1 MIYVG
6 GVPFSVDSES
16 SSQVLLPMYSLYENL
31 FYEQESD
38 MLFALM
44 EHPIL
49 VSASSSLKAIPE
61 WKFTISE
68 ESGSERSR
76 QSKCVYIFQGEY
88 ATVDPALVDVVGTD
102 EATTCVGLAIRNR
115 TSGMTSV
122 AHMDSPNI
130 VDVGITQMLTLVVN
144 QNSDAE
150 LDVFFSISSKFCRV
164 DKLFVFNDLR
174 ASDGT
179 RAERKAK
186 LEGYSFPLCA
196 KIVETLQKSRGKF
209 HLQTLHVLRHN
220 TRWDSRGNACPIF
233 HGFLVE
239 TSTGSV
245 IPASF
250 DRMSRCPDE
259 IVRRTRITACFEDS
273 HWNGRLLETY
283 DTQTDRFII
292 APCSWTKRQLHFAL
306 TVQELPDSEILLSR
320 STSPFAE
327 GPDFVDTERRKCDYL
342 IRYPDWRH
350 TFPMKQP
357 RVFVRTVDGIWVR
370 Q

>member
-16 SSQVLLPMYSLYENL
+16 SS
-31 FYEQESD
+31 QESD

-88 ATVDPALVDVVGTD
+88 ATVDPALVDLVGTD

-144 QNSDAE
+144 QNSDSE
-150 LDVFFSISSKFCRV
+150 LDVHLIGGFEDASPQ
-164 DKLFVFNDLR
+164 R